1 MLVSEVQRSTS
12 WLGYLSPIC
21 CWLAILWRNY
31 RQSSL
36 EIAMFAAE
44 WMIFQWKIVLLSC
57 GWHPFYCFDQFIF
70 PLLISRCAA
79 SFMIL
84 YSVAAGVFW
93 KYQHYVLPTSVHWLC
108 IDSWKIMLP
117 WCLRRAVLLILYSFL
132 RMYYFIAISMRGTTT
147 FIHFFFFGNVNSC
160 IIMDRLMEVTVT
172 IRIFSTGS

>member
-36 EIAMFAAE
+36 EIAMLCSGVNALPMKDSYCCHSGDTRSTV
-44 WMIFQWKIVLLSC
+44 MITL
-57 GWHPFYCFDQFIF
+57 YF

-84 YSVAAGVFW
+84 YSVAAGVFL

-117 WCLRRAVLLILYSFL
+117 WCLRRAVLLVLYSFL
-132 RMYYFIAISMRGTTT
+132 RMYYFIAILMRGTTT
-147 FIHFFFFGNVNSC
+147 LSIYFVWEC
-160 IIMDRLMEVTVT
+160 
-172 IRIFSTGS
+172 